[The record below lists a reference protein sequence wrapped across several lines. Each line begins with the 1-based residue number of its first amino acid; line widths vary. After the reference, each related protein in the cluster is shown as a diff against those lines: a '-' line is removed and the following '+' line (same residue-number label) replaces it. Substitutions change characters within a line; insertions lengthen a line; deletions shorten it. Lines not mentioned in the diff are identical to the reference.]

1 MKRLETRP
9 SYLGVP
15 RAPPGGR
22 ELEYRLSRSFTRRH
36 RRTYGSAG
44 LPACLGCKPVRN
56 SAHHTMLIIH
66 YAINSASLRGGEGK
80 QGVARVRISAFTIVH
95 APGPHRRWFGRSAR
109 MPEVRTGRNS
119 VEIGHGN
126 HEISVSTDFVNESS
140 VRRCY
145 VRPWI

>member
-1 MKRLETRP
+1 M
-9 SYLGVP
+9 
-15 RAPPGGR
+15 

-36 RRTYGSAG
+36 RRTDGSAN
-44 LPACLGCKPVRN
+44 LPACLGCEPVRN
-56 SAHHTMLIIH
+56 SAPHGMLIIH
-66 YAINSASLRGGEGK
+66 YVINSTSLRGGEGSR
-80 QGVARVRISAFTIVH
+80 GVARVRISAFTVAH
-95 APGPHRRWFGRSAR
+95 APGPHRRWFSRPASMAG
-109 MPEVRTGRNS
+109 VRTGRNS